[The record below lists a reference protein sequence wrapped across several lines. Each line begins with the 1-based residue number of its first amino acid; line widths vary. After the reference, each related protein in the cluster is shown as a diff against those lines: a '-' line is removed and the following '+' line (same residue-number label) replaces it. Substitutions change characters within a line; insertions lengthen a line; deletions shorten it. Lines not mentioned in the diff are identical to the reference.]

1 MPIGATLVPIGTEV
15 SSFEL
20 TSTLS
25 PIGGKVCSNGLT
37 LVPNGTRVE
46 ALELLANRFDHFE
59 DLLFRY
65 LEAEK

>member
-1 MPIGATLVPIGTEV
+1 MLTKLVDGCFFFLIFKVCQKIWDSLGSNEHKLTSTPIGAD
-15 SSFEL
+15 
-20 TSTLS
+20 
-25 PIGGKVCSNGLT
+25 
-37 LVPNGTRVE
+37 VE